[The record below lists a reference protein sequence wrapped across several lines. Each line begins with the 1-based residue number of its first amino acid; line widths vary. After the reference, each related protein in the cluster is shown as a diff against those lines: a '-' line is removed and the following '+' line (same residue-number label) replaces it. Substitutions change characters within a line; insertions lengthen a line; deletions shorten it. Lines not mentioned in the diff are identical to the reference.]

1 MPATPCA
8 LPAPAKPTRHRSPF
22 IVSLAACSMAFG
34 SSALKAEEIE
44 RSDDKDTRLE
54 KVTVI
59 STGVRGTQ
67 RTVAESPAP
76 IDIVTGEQL
85 LRTGRADLSEAISK
99 LLPSFNYGTNI
110 AGYNSTIRPLS
121 NRSLA
126 PAYTLVLVNGKRRHN
141 SALPANGSTD
151 SSGANS
157 VDIDMI
163 PISAVERI
171 EVLKDSAAAQYGSD
185 AIAGVINVILKSSAQ
200 GGHLGLTYG
209 KLYSGEGE
217 VTKFEGD
224 TGFALGDGGFLH
236 LSGDARKRGDA
247 SWNDKATNT
256 AYFPGDPREA
266 TWDKVGV
273 KNGDPQIKAFNL
285 GYNAE
290 LPLDEQTKLYSYAT
304 YGERKAIINNYFR
317 YPNGNANIPELFPD
331 GYYPLNNL
339 DDKDYQFLFG
349 GKGLALGWDWD
360 LSTTY
365 GRNTN
370 HQYSDLTINPSLG
383 PNSPTSFD
391 DLATYRFDQWVNNLD
406 ITRAFDGVFGFP
418 LQVSAGLEH
427 RWERFSTFAGD
438 AQAYTVGGYRFPAT
452 LPNGQRNPLAGQL
465 AAIAAQAAAT
475 IAPQDETSIKRN
487 NYAAYVDFGITP
499 IERLFIDVAARAE
512 HFDDDSGNTVSA
524 KVNSRYELTETV
536 AVRGTVGSGFRAPS
550 LTQIGYSITDNRV
563 GAAPDG
569 TIVPAVTR
577 IAPVNSPLAQALG
590 ASSLDPEKSRNF
602 GLGVTWQP
610 ARRTSLTVDA
620 YWIEISD
627 RIARTES
634 LYGPALAP
642 TLTGLGIDTSTWTS
656 YYANAFDTRT
666 RGVDVVADHF
676 TDIGAWGEVRWNAA
690 FNYNDTV
697 ITDLKDA
704 PAALQGLGSNP
715 GGSLTWVGRA
725 RQGDLTDAQPR
736 TKWILGAN
744 WRLADLAI
752 NLQTTRY
759 GKVKTLQQLE
769 SGDRSFG
776 AKWITDLD
784 ISYTLL
790 DNITLS
796 LGGTNIFD
804 VRPDKHALPSA
815 VGLNLYGNPPFYPG
829 GGFWYTKLAYDF

>member
-1 MPATPCA
+1 MEASTSRTTLLRQPLLAGLTVYG
-8 LPAPAKPTRHRSPF
+8 L
-22 IVSLAACSMAFG
+22 SLASPVG
-34 SSALKAEEIE
+34 AEEIIDTAE
-44 RSDDKDTRLE
+44 KETRLE

-59 STGVRGTQ
+59 TTGVRGTQ
-67 RTVAESPAP
+67 RTVADSPAP

-85 LRTGRADLSEAISK
+85 LKTGRADLTEAIAK
-99 LLPSFNYGTNI
+99 LLPSFNYGTNL

-185 AIAGVINVILKSSAQ
+185 AIAGVINVILKSSAE
-200 GGHLGLTYG
+200 GGHVGQTYG
-209 KLYSGEGE
+209 KLYNGEGE
-217 VTKFEGD
+217 VIKFEGD
-224 TGFALGDGGFLH
+224 RGFELGDGGFLH
-236 LSGDARKRGDA
+236 VSADARKRGDA
-247 SWNDKATNT
+247 SWNEKATNK

-273 KNGDPQIKAFNL
+273 KNGDPEIKAYNL
-285 GYNAE
+285 AYNAE
-290 LPLDEQTKLYSYAT
+290 LPLNDLTRLYSYAT
-304 YGERKAIINNYFR
+304 YGEREAVINNYFR

-339 DDKDYQFLFG
+339 KDTDYQFLFG
-349 GKGLALGWDWD
+349 GKGLTMGWDWD

-365 GRNTN
+365 GRNNN
-370 HQYSDLTINPSLG
+370 HQSSDRTLNPSLG
-383 PNSPTSFD
+383 LASPTYFN
-391 DLATYRFDQWVNNLD
+391 DLATYRFEQWVNNLD

-438 AQAYTVGGYRFPAT
+438 PQAYQVGGYRFPVT
-452 LPNGQRNPLAGQL
+452 LPDGRANPLAGQL

-475 IAPQDETSIKRN
+475 ISPQDETSIKRN
-487 NYAAYVDFGITP
+487 NYAAYVDFGVTP
-499 IERLFIDVAARAE
+499 IEPLFIDVALRAE
-512 HFDDDSGNTVSA
+512 HYDDGSGNTVSA
-524 KVNSRYELTETV
+524 KLNSRYELTDTV
-536 AVRGTVGSGFRAPS
+536 AVRGTVGTGFRAPS

-577 IAPVNSPLAQALG
+577 IAPVSSALAQALG
-590 ASSLDPEKSRNF
+590 ATKLDPEKSRNL
-602 GLGVTWQP
+602 GLGVTWQ
-610 ARRTSLTVDA
+610 AAKRTNLTVDA
-620 YWIEISD
+620 YWIEIAD

-634 LYGPALAP
+634 IYGPALAP

-676 TDIGAWGEVRWNAA
+676 TELGAWGDVRWSAA
-690 FNYNDTV
+690 FNYNKTEV
-697 ITDLKDA
+697 TDVKDA
-704 PAALQGLGSNP
+704 PAALQGLGNNT

-725 RQGDLTDAQPR
+725 REGDLTESQPK
-736 TKWILGAN
+736 TKWVLGAN
-744 WRLADLAI
+744 WQISDLAV
-752 NLQTTRY
+752 NLATTRY

-784 ISYTLL
+784 LSYALS
-790 DNITLS
+790 DGITVS
-796 LGGTNIFD
+796 VGGTNIFD
-804 VRPDKHALPSA
+804 VRPDKNAIPSA
-815 VGLNLYGNPPFYPG
+815 VGLTLYGNPPFYPG

>member
-1 MPATPCA
+1 MSAP
-8 LPAPAKPTRHRSPF
+8 PAPLYRRSPL
-22 IVSLAACSMAFG
+22 IVSLAACGMAFG
-34 SSALKAEEIE
+34 SSALKAEDVE
-44 RSDDKDTRLE
+44 RSDEQETRLE

-76 IDIVTGEQL
+76 IDIVSGEQL

-185 AIAGVINVILKSSAQ
+185 AIAGVINVILKSGNQ
-200 GGHLGLTYG
+200 GGHLGTTYG
-209 KLYSGEGE
+209 RLYSGEGE

-224 TGFALGDGGFLH
+224 TGFTLGDGGFLH

-247 SWNDKATNT
+247 SWNERATNT

-266 TWDKVGV
+266 TWDRVGV

-290 LPLDEQTKLYSYAT
+290 LPLDEQTRLYSYAT
-304 YGERKAIINNYFR
+304 YGEREAVINNYFR

-339 DDKDYQFLFG
+339 DDRDYQLLLG
-349 GKGLALGWDWD
+349 GKGIAAGWDWD

-370 HQYSDLTINPSLG
+370 HQYSDRTINPSLG
-383 PNSPTSFD
+383 PTSPTSFD

-406 ITRAFDGVFGFP
+406 VTRAFDEAFGFP

-427 RWERFSTFAGD
+427 RWERFNTFAGD
-438 AQAYTVGGYRFPAT
+438 AQAYRVGGYRFPAT
-452 LPNGQRNPLAGQL
+452 LPNGQPNPLAGQL

-487 NYAAYVDFGITP
+487 NYAAYIDVGVTP

-524 KVNSRYELTETV
+524 KVNSRYELTETL

-563 GAAPDG
+563 GATPDG

-577 IAPVNSPLAQALG
+577 IAPVDSALAKALG
-590 ASSLDPEKSRNF
+590 ASSLDPEKSRNY

-610 ARRTSLTVDA
+610 AQRTSLTVDA

-642 TLTGLGIDTSTWTS
+642 TLSGLGIDTSTWTS

-666 RGVDVVADHF
+666 RGVDVVADHL
-676 TDIGAWGEVRWNAA
+676 TDMGAWGEVRWNAA

-744 WRLADLAI
+744 WRLADLAV

-804 VRPDKHALPSA
+804 VRPDKNAIPSA
-815 VGLNLYGNPPFYPG
+815 VGLNRYGNPPFYPG

>member
-1 MPATPCA
+1 
-8 LPAPAKPTRHRSPF
+8 
-22 IVSLAACSMAFG
+22 MAFG
-34 SSALKAEEIE
+34 SSALKAEDAE
-44 RSDDKDTRLE
+44 RSDDRETRLE

-67 RTVAESPAP
+67 RTVAQSPAP
-76 IDIVTGEQL
+76 IDIVSGEQL
-85 LRTGRADLSEAISK
+85 LKTGRADLSEAISK

-185 AIAGVINVILKSSAQ
+185 AIAGVINVILKSGSQ
-200 GGHLGLTYG
+200 GGHFGTTYG

-224 TGFALGDGGFLH
+224 TGFTLGDGGFLR

-247 SWNDKATNT
+247 SWNERATNT

-266 TWDKVGV
+266 TWDRVGV

-304 YGERKAIINNYFR
+304 YGEREAVVNNYFR

-339 DDKDYQFLFG
+339 DDRDYQLLFG
-349 GKGLALGWDWD
+349 GKGIAAGWDWD

-370 HQYSDLTINPSLG
+370 HQYSDRTLNPSLG
-383 PNSPTSFD
+383 PASPTSFD

-406 ITRAFDGVFGFP
+406 ITRAFDEAFGFP

-427 RWERFSTFAGD
+427 RWERFNTFAGD
-438 AQAYTVGGYRFPAT
+438 AQAYRVGGYRFPAT
-452 LPNGQRNPLAGQL
+452 LPNGQPNPLAGQL
-465 AAIAAQAAAT
+465 ASIAAQAAAT
-475 IAPQDETSIKRN
+475 IAPQDEASIKRN
-487 NYAAYVDFGITP
+487 NYAAYIDVGITP
-499 IERLFIDVAARAE
+499 VERLFIDVAARAE

-524 KVNSRYELTETV
+524 KVNSRYELTETL
-536 AVRGTVGSGFRAPS
+536 AVRGTLGSGFRAPS

-563 GAAPDG
+563 GATPDG

-577 IAPVNSPLAQALG
+577 IAPVDSALAQALG

-610 ARRTSLTVDA
+610 AQRTSLTVDA

-627 RIARTES
+627 RITRTES
-634 LYGPALAP
+634 LYGPVLAP
-642 TLTGLGIDTSTWTS
+642 TLSGLGIDTSTWTS

-666 RGVDVVADHF
+666 RGVDVVADHL

-804 VRPDKHALPSA
+804 VRPDKNAIPSA
-815 VGLNLYGNPPFYPG
+815 VGLNRYGNPPFYPG

>member
-1 MPATPCA
+1 MSAP
-8 LPAPAKPTRHRSPF
+8 PAPLYRRSPL
-22 IVSLAACSMAFG
+22 IVSLAACGMAFG
-34 SSALKAEEIE
+34 SPALKAEDVE
-44 RSDDKDTRLE
+44 RSDEQETRLE

-76 IDIVTGEQL
+76 IDIVSGEQL

-185 AIAGVINVILKSSAQ
+185 AIAGVINVILKSGSQ
-200 GGHLGLTYG
+200 GGHLGTTYG

-224 TGFALGDGGFLH
+224 TGFTLGDGGFLH

-247 SWNDKATNT
+247 SWNERATNT

-266 TWDKVGV
+266 TWDRVGV

-290 LPLDEQTKLYSYAT
+290 LPLDEQTRLYSYGT
-304 YGERKAIINNYFR
+304 YGEREAVINNYFR

-339 DDKDYQFLFG
+339 DDRDYQLLLG
-349 GKGLALGWDWD
+349 GKGIAAGWDWD

-370 HQYSDLTINPSLG
+370 HQYSDRTINPSLG
-383 PNSPTSFD
+383 PASPTSFD

-406 ITRAFDGVFGFP
+406 ITRAFDEAFGFP

-427 RWERFSTFAGD
+427 RWERFNTFAGD
-438 AQAYTVGGYRFPAT
+438 AQAYRVGGYRFPTT
-452 LPNGQRNPLAGQL
+452 LPNGQPNPLAGQL

-475 IAPQDETSIKRN
+475 IAPQDETGIKRN
-487 NYAAYVDFGITP
+487 NYAAYIDVGVTP

-524 KVNSRYELTETV
+524 KVNSRYELTETL

-563 GAAPDG
+563 GATPDG
-569 TIVPAVTR
+569 TVVPAVTR
-577 IAPVNSPLAQALG
+577 IAPVDSALAKALG
-590 ASSLDPEKSRNF
+590 ASSLDPEKSRNY

-610 ARRTSLTVDA
+610 AQRTSLTVDA

-642 TLTGLGIDTSTWTS
+642 TLSGLGIDTSTWTS

-666 RGVDVVADHF
+666 RGVDVVADHL
-676 TDIGAWGEVRWNAA
+676 TDMGAWGQVRWNAA

-804 VRPDKHALPSA
+804 VRPDKNAIPSV
-815 VGLNLYGNPPFYPG
+815 VGLNRYGNPPFYPG

>member
-1 MPATPCA
+1 MSVPPAS
-8 LPAPAKPTRHRSPF
+8 LYRRSPW
-22 IVSLAACSMAFG
+22 IVSLAACGMAFG
-34 SSALKAEEIE
+34 SPALLAEDLE
-44 RSDDKDTRLE
+44 RSDDKEPRLE

-76 IDIVTGEQL
+76 IDIVSGEQL

-185 AIAGVINVILKSSAQ
+185 AIAGVINVILKSGDQ
-200 GGHLGLTYG
+200 GGHFGTTYG

-224 TGFALGDGGFLH
+224 TGFTLGDGGFLR

-247 SWNDKATNT
+247 SWNERATNT

-266 TWDKVGV
+266 SWDRVGV

-290 LPLDEQTKLYSYAT
+290 LPLDEQTRLYSYAT
-304 YGERKAIINNYFR
+304 YGEREAVINNYFR

-339 DDKDYQFLFG
+339 DDRDYQLLLG
-349 GKGLALGWDWD
+349 GKGIAAGWDWD

-370 HQYSDLTINPSLG
+370 HQYSDRTLNPSLG
-383 PNSPTSFD
+383 PASPTSFD

-406 ITRAFDGVFGFP
+406 ITRAFDEAFGFP

-427 RWERFSTFAGD
+427 RWERFNTFAGD
-438 AQAYTVGGYRFPAT
+438 AQAYRVGGYRFPAT
-452 LPNGQRNPLAGQL
+452 LPNGQPNPLAGQL

-475 IAPQDETSIKRN
+475 IAPQDEASIKRN
-487 NYAAYVDFGITP
+487 NYAAYIDVGITP
-499 IERLFIDVAARAE
+499 VERLFIDVAARAE

-524 KVNSRYELTETV
+524 KVNSRYELTETL

-563 GAAPDG
+563 GATPDG

-577 IAPVNSPLAQALG
+577 IAPVDSALAQALG

-610 ARRTSLTVDA
+610 AQRTSLTVDA

-627 RIARTES
+627 RITRTES

-642 TLTGLGIDTSTWTS
+642 TLSGLGIDTSTWTS

-666 RGVDVVADHF
+666 RGVDVVADHL

-804 VRPDKHALPSA
+804 VRPDKNAIPSA
-815 VGLNLYGNPPFYPG
+815 VGLNRYGNPPFYPG

>member
-1 MPATPCA
+1 MA
-8 LPAPAKPTRHRSPF
+8 LPAHAPRHALRKPLIKSIALVGLGLMNPAQ
-22 IVSLAACSMAFG
+22 A
-34 SSALKAEEIE
+34 
-44 RSDDKDTRLE
+44 DDETLDREARLD

-67 RTVAESPAP
+67 RTVTESPAP
-76 IDIVTGEQL
+76 IDIVTSDQL
-85 LRTGRADLSEAISK
+85 LKTGRADLTEAIAK
-99 LLPSFNYGTNI
+99 LLPSFNYGTNV

-185 AIAGVINVILKSSAQ
+185 AIAGVINVILKSSAE
-200 GGHLGLTYG
+200 GGHLGVTYG

-217 VTKFEGD
+217 VSKFEGD
-224 TGFALGDGGFLH
+224 TGFELGDGGFLH
-236 LSGDARKRGDA
+236 LSADARKRGDA
-247 SWNDKATNT
+247 SWNERATNN

-266 TWDKVGV
+266 TWDRVGV

-285 GYNAE
+285 AYNAE
-290 LPLDEQTKLYSYAT
+290 LPLDDQTTVYSHGT
-304 YGERKAIINNYFR
+304 YGQRGAIINNYFR
-317 YPNGNANIPELFPD
+317 YPNSNANIPELFTD

-339 DDKDYQFLFG
+339 DDTDYQYLIG
-349 GKGLALGWDWD
+349 AKGEALGWNWD

-365 GRNTN
+365 GRNNN

-383 PNSPTSFD
+383 PASPTSFD
-391 DLATYRFDQWVNNLD
+391 DLATYRFEQWVNNVD
-406 ITRAFDGVFGFP
+406 ITRALDGLFGVP

-427 RWERFSTFAGD
+427 RWERFRTFSGD
-438 AQAYTVGGYRFPAT
+438 AQAYQVGGYRFPAT
-452 LPNGQRNPLAGQL
+452 LPNGQANPLAGQL
-465 AAIAAQAAAT
+465 ASIAAQAAAV
-475 IAPQDETSIKRN
+475 ISPQDATSLQRN

-499 IERLFIDVAARAE
+499 IEPLFVDLALRAE

-524 KVNSRYELTETV
+524 KLNSRYEFTDTF
-536 AVRGTVGSGFRAPS
+536 AVRGTVGTGFRAPS
-550 LTQIGYSITDNRV
+550 LTQVGYSISDNRV

-577 IAPVNSPLAQALG
+577 IAPVNSALAQALG
-590 ASSLDPEKSRNF
+590 ATTLDPEKSRNLGF
-602 GLGVTWQP
+602 GVTWQP
-610 ARRTSLTVDA
+610 APRTSLTADA
-620 YWIEISD
+620 YWIEIDD

-642 TLTGLGIDTSTWTS
+642 ILAAQGVDTSTWTS

-666 RGVDVVADHF
+666 RGLDIVLDHSSQY
-676 TDIGAWGEVRWNAA
+676 GAWGNVRWSAG
-690 FNYNDTV
+690 FNYNKTI
-697 ITDLKDA
+697 ITDVKDA

-725 RQGDLTDAQPR
+725 REGDLTDAQPK
-736 TKWILGAN
+736 TKWVLGGK
-744 WRLADLAI
+744 WTLGDLGV

-784 ISYTLL
+784 VSYTLY

-796 LGGTNIFD
+796 VGGTNIFD
-804 VRPDKHALPSA
+804 VRPDKNAIPSA
-815 VGLNLYGNPPFYPG
+815 VGLNLYGNSPFYPG
-829 GGFWYTKLAYDF
+829 GGFWYSKIAYDF

>member
-1 MPATPCA
+1 MSAS
-8 LPAPAKPTRHRSPF
+8 PAPLYRRSPL
-22 IVSLAACSMAFG
+22 IVSLAACGMAFG
-34 SSALKAEEIE
+34 SSALKAEDVE
-44 RSDDKDTRLE
+44 RSDEQETRLE

-76 IDIVTGEQL
+76 IDIVSGEQL

-185 AIAGVINVILKSSAQ
+185 AIAGVINVILKSGSQ
-200 GGHLGLTYG
+200 GGHLGTTYG

-224 TGFALGDGGFLH
+224 TGFTLGDGGFLH

-247 SWNDKATNT
+247 SWNERATNT

-266 TWDKVGV
+266 TWDRVGV

-290 LPLDEQTKLYSYAT
+290 LPLDEQTRLYSYGT
-304 YGERKAIINNYFR
+304 YGEREAVINNYFR

-339 DDKDYQFLFG
+339 DDRDYQLLLG
-349 GKGLALGWDWD
+349 GKGIAAGWDWD

-370 HQYSDLTINPSLG
+370 HQYSDRTINPSLG
-383 PNSPTSFD
+383 PTSPTSFD

-406 ITRAFDGVFGFP
+406 VTRAFDEAFGFP

-427 RWERFSTFAGD
+427 RWERFNTFAGD
-438 AQAYTVGGYRFPAT
+438 AQAYRVGGYRFPAT
-452 LPNGQRNPLAGQL
+452 LPNGQPNPLAGQL

-487 NYAAYVDFGITP
+487 NYAAYIDVGVTP

-524 KVNSRYELTETV
+524 KVNSRYELTETL

-563 GAAPDG
+563 GATPDG

-577 IAPVNSPLAQALG
+577 IAPVDSALAKALG
-590 ASSLDPEKSRNF
+590 ASSLDPEKSRNY

-610 ARRTSLTVDA
+610 AQRTSLTVDA

-642 TLTGLGIDTSTWTS
+642 TLSGLGIDTSTWTS

-666 RGVDVVADHF
+666 RGVDVVADHL
-676 TDIGAWGEVRWNAA
+676 TDMGAWGEVRWNAA

-744 WRLADLAI
+744 WRLANLAI

-804 VRPDKHALPSA
+804 VRPDKNAIPSA
-815 VGLNLYGNPPFYPG
+815 VGLNRYGNPPFYPG